1 MVAMKNLRYVIGIDI
16 GTTST
21 KAVLFTEKGDTVRA
35 PCRGVSLVRIHSRR
49 SGTKPSRNLLSSYQ
63 SRKESIDSSGIDPVQ
78 VTCLSF
84 SAAMHSLIAVN
95 AEGKALTRS
104 ITWADN
110 RSAKWAEK
118 IKQEQHGH
126 EIYLRTGTPIH
137 RCPRL

>member
-21 KAVLFTEKGDTVRA
+21 KPFCLPKKAIQSVTHAVEYPLYASTPGAAEQ
-35 PCRGVSLVRIHSRR
+35 
-49 SGTKPSRNLLSSYQ
+49 PSRNLLSSYQ
-63 SRKESIDSSGIDPVQ
+63 SRKESMIAV
-78 VTCLSF
+78 VLTRYKYCLSF

-126 EIYLRTGTPIH
+126 EIY
-137 RCPRL
+137 